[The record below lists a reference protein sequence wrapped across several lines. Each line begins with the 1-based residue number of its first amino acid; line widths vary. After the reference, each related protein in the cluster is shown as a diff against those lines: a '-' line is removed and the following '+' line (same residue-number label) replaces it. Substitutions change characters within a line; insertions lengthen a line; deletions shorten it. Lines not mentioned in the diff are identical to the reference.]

1 MKGGDGKLV
10 GMNKRQRDF
19 ADEYII
25 TGNAE
30 QSAIKAGYSDN
41 YARGQSY
48 KLLANVGIKA
58 YVEGRLEEIQN
69 EKILTQTEILV
80 MLSEIAKGEIPEFKE
95 VVTKKGEFV
104 VNPNSDDGKKQL
116 VYNESVELIPIPPKT
131 SDKNKALELLG
142 KRYAMWTDKQEV
154 SGDVGVTIVDDVDV
168 E

>member
-1 MKGGDGKLV
+1 MSLTPK
-10 GMNKRQRDF
+10 QRAF

-30 QSAIKAGYSDN
+30 QSAIKAGYSES

-48 KLLANVGIKA
+48 KLLANVGIKE
-58 YVEGRLEEIQN
+58 YIDHRIQEIQN
-69 EKILTQTEILV
+69 DKILTQTEILV
-80 MLSEIAKGEIPEFKE
+80 MLSEIAKGEIPEVKE

-104 VNPNSDDGKKQL
+104 VNPNNEDGKKQL
-116 VYNESVELIPIPPKT
+116 VYNERVELIPIPPKT

-142 KRYAMWTDKQEV
+142 KRYAMWTDKQDITANEV
-154 SGDVGVTIVDDVDV
+154 VTIVDDID

>member
-1 MKGGDGKLV
+1 MSLNPK
-10 GMNKRQRDF
+10 QRAF

-30 QSAIKAGYSDN
+30 QSAIKAGYSES

-48 KLLANVGIKA
+48 KLLANVGIKE
-58 YVEGRLEEIQN
+58 YIDHRIQEIQN
-69 EKILTQTEILV
+69 DKILTQTEILV
-80 MLSEIAKGEIPEFKE
+80 MLSEIAKGEIPEVKE

-104 VNPNSDDGKKQL
+104 VNPNSEDGKKQL
-116 VYNESVELIPIPPKT
+116 VYNERVELIPIPPKT

-142 KRYAMWTDKQEV
+142 KRYAMWTDKQDITANEV
-154 SGDVGVTIVDDVDV
+154 VTIVDDID

>member
-1 MKGGDGKLV
+1 MSLTPK
-10 GMNKRQRDF
+10 QRAF

-30 QSAIKAGYSDN
+30 QSAIKAGYSES

-48 KLLANVGIKA
+48 KLLANVGIKE
-58 YVEGRLEEIQN
+58 YIDHRIQEIQN
-69 EKILTQTEILV
+69 DKILTQTEILV
-80 MLSEIAKGEIPEFKE
+80 MLSEIAKGEIPEVKE

-104 VNPNSDDGKKQL
+104 VNPNSEDGKKQL
-116 VYNESVELIPIPPKT
+116 VYNERVELIPIPPKT

-142 KRYAMWTDKQEV
+142 KRYAMWTDKQDITANEV
-154 SGDVGVTIVDDVDV
+154 VTIVDDID

>member
-1 MKGGDGKLV
+1 MSGLNPK
-10 GMNKRQRDF
+10 QRAF

-30 QSAIKAGYSDN
+30 QSAIKAGYSES

-48 KLLANVGIKA
+48 KLLANVGIKE
-58 YVEGRLEEIQN
+58 YIDRRVQEIQN
-69 EKILTQTEILV
+69 DKILTQTEILV
-80 MLSEIAKGEIPEFKE
+80 MLSEIAKGEIPEVKE

-104 VNPNSDDGKKQL
+104 VNPNSEDGKKQL
-116 VYNESVELIPIPPKT
+116 VYNESVELIPVPPKT

-142 KRYAMWTDKQEV
+142 KRYAMWTDKQDITANEV
-154 SGDVGVTIVDDVDV
+154 VTIVDDID

>member
-1 MKGGDGKLV
+1 MSLNPK
-10 GMNKRQRDF
+10 QRAF

-30 QSAIKAGYSDN
+30 QSAIKAGYSES

-48 KLLANVGIKA
+48 KLLANVGIKE
-58 YVEGRLEEIQN
+58 YIDQRIQEIQN
-69 EKILTQTEILV
+69 DKILTQTEILV
-80 MLSEIAKGEIPEFKE
+80 MLSEIAKGEIPEVKE

-104 VNPNSDDGKKQL
+104 VNPNSEDGKKQL
-116 VYNESVELIPIPPKT
+116 VYNERVELIPIPPKT

-142 KRYAMWTDKQEV
+142 KRYAMWTDKQDITANEV
-154 SGDVGVTIVDDVDV
+154 VTIVDDID

>member
-1 MKGGDGKLV
+1 MKGGDGKL
-10 GMNKRQRDF
+10 GELNKRQRAF

-25 TGNAE
+25 AGNAT
-30 QSAIKAGYSDN
+30 QSAIKAGYSEKTAEQQGSRLLSYAKVKN
-41 YARGQSY
+41 YIEGQ
-48 KLLANVGIKA
+48 
-58 YVEGRLEEIQN
+58 LEILQN
-69 EKILTQTEILV
+69 EKIMTQTEILV
-80 MLSEIAKGEIPEFKE
+80 MLSEIARGNIPEIKE

-142 KRYAMWTDKQEV
+142 KRYAMWTDKQEL

-168 E
+168 

>member
-1 MKGGDGKLV
+1 MSGL
-10 GMNKRQRDF
+10 NPRQQAF

-30 QSAIKAGYSDN
+30 QSAIKAGYSES

-48 KLLANVGIKA
+48 KLLANVGIKE
-58 YVEGRLEEIQN
+58 YIDRRVQEIQN
-69 EKILTQTEILV
+69 DKILTQTEILV
-80 MLSEIAKGEIPEFKE
+80 MLSEIAKGEIPEVKE

-104 VNPNSDDGKKQL
+104 VNPNSEDGKKQL
-116 VYNESVELIPIPPKT
+116 VYNESVELIPVPPKT

-142 KRYAMWTDKQEV
+142 KRYAMWTDKQDITANEV
-154 SGDVGVTIVDDVDV
+154 VTIVDDID

>member
-1 MKGGDGKLV
+1 MSLKPK
-10 GMNKRQRDF
+10 QRAF

-30 QSAIKAGYSDN
+30 QSALKAGYSES

-48 KLLANVGIKA
+48 KLLANVGIKE
-58 YVEGRLEEIQN
+58 YIDQRVQEIQN
-69 EKILTQTEILV
+69 EKILSQTEILV
-80 MLSEIAKGEIPEFKE
+80 MLSEIAKGEIPELKE

-104 VNPNSDDGKKQL
+104 VNPNSEDGKKQL

-142 KRYAMWTDKQEV
+142 KRYAMWTDKQDITANEV
-154 SGDVGVTIVDDVDV
+154 VTIVDDID

>member
-1 MKGGDGKLV
+1 MKGGDGKL
-10 GMNKRQRDF
+10 GDLNKRQRAF

-25 TGNAE
+25 TGNAT
-30 QSAIKAGYSDN
+30 QSAIKAGYSEKTAEQQGSRLLSYAKVKN
-41 YARGQSY
+41 YIEGQ
-48 KLLANVGIKA
+48 
-58 YVEGRLEEIQN
+58 LEMLQN

-80 MLSEIAKGEIPEFKE
+80 MLSEIARGNIPEIKE

-142 KRYAMWTDKQEV
+142 KRYAMWTDKQEL

>member
-1 MKGGDGKLV
+1 MSLKPK
-10 GMNKRQRDF
+10 QRTF

-30 QSAIKAGYSDN
+30 QSALKAGYSES

-48 KLLANVGIKA
+48 KLLANVGIKE
-58 YVEGRLEEIQN
+58 YIDQRVQEIQN
-69 EKILTQTEILV
+69 EKILSQTEILV
-80 MLSEIAKGEIPEFKE
+80 MLSEIAKGEIPELKE

-104 VNPNSDDGKKQL
+104 VNPNSEDGKKQL

-142 KRYAMWTDKQEV
+142 KRYAMWTDKQDITANEV
-154 SGDVGVTIVDDVDV
+154 VTIVDDID